1 MGGRKTEIPSIP
13 STPVSNEKSVLKLEQ
28 SIVCC
33 IATFFPSWMVGLNPQ
48 TPSNES
54 LLERYQSGD
63 FEGFDLFYRRNSQM
77 IFAFL
82 LTRLRLRADAE
93 EAFQDTFLKIH
104 KAIEAYDPAQPAL
117 GWVFTI
123 AKNAALDVMRR
134 RRRQAV
140 SYNMDELSENS
151 GIEES
156 VSAKEQLAQLIEK
169 ISDAERRLLK
179 ARFLDEEP
187 FENIADVLGIS
198 ADNTRQKLSRLL
210 KKIRDPKIG

>member
-1 MGGRKTEIPSIP
+1 M
-13 STPVSNEKSVLKLEQ
+13 
-28 SIVCC
+28 
-33 IATFFPSWMVGLNPQ
+33 AGLNPL

-134 RRRQAV
+134 RRRQPV
-140 SYNMDELSENS
+140 SYNVDELSENS
-151 GIEES
+151 GIEET

-187 FENIADVLGIS
+187 FENIADDLGIS

-210 KKIRDPKIG
+210 KKLRDPKIG

>member
-1 MGGRKTEIPSIP
+1 M
-13 STPVSNEKSVLKLEQ
+13 ST
-28 SIVCC
+28 I
-33 IATFFPSWMVGLNPQ
+33 FPSWMAGLTSL

-63 FEGFDLFYRRNSQM
+63 FEGFDLFYRRNCQM

-82 LTRLRLRADAE
+82 LTRLRFRADAE

-123 AKNAALDVMRR
+123 AKNAALDLMRR
-134 RRRQAV
+134 RRRQPV

-151 GIEES
+151 RIEET

-187 FENIADVLGIS
+187 FENIAGDLGIS